1 MSIAIVETYSGS
13 SYRVIGP
20 NQEVISSGGGWSGYE
35 LVGYSSKFMV
45 WRKRDAVATVDEH
58 GRTIG
63 SNSIPDTAQILGI
76 TDSGFLVKNNPGDRT
91 VLIYGPSCDPRGSR
105 TY

>member
-1 MSIAIVETYSGS
+1 MSIAIVETYGS
-13 SYRVIGP
+13 SYRVLGP
-20 NQEVISSGGGWSGYE
+20 NQEVISGGCWSGYE
-35 LVGYSSKFMV
+35 FIGYSSKFMV
-45 WRKRDAVATVDEH
+45 WRNRGDVATVDEH
-58 GRTIG
+58 GRKLG